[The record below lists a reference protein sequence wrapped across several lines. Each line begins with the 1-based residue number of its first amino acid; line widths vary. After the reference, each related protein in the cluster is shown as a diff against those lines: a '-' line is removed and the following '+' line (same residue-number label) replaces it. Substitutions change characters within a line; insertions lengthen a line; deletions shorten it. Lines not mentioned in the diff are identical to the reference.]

1 MMMTMMMVMMMM
13 TMMVMMMMM
22 MMMTMMIMM
31 MIMIMVMVMIMIMMM
46 MVVLMIMMIM
56 MLHLPAGVVFMIG
69 ANFILLGSTKVVAI
83 LSIYADLSLGLPAR
97 LLGRALSAAEDQ
109 VRKLHGDW
117 RSPSPLQQR

>member
-1 MMMTMMMVMMMM
+1 
-13 TMMVMMMMM
+13 MMMMM
-22 MMMTMMIMM
+22 VI
-31 MIMIMVMVMIMIMMM
+31 MIMIMMM
-46 MVVLMIMMIM
+46 VMVLMMMM
-56 MLHLPAGVVFMIG
+56 MMFHLPAGVVFMIG